1 MELREQLKHGDVP
14 VLAEMAGVALG
25 TVKKTVYEGRRN
37 PRVLK
42 AASLLLQSRE
52 EIKRELNS

>member
-14 VLAEMAGVALG
+14 ILAEMAGVARG

-37 PRVLK
+37 PKVMK
-42 AASLLLQSRE
+42 AALMLLQSRE
-52 EIKRELNS
+52 AIKRELNS